1 MCVVQEDPLEKSPDP
16 PGFRRE
22 DPFDQD
28 EMDEQECLHACMLF
42 VVGAS
47 TAMTMVC
54 FVPTYASYPV
64 QTMPQEVSE
73 EPKVYGPS
81 NFDDSIYQ
89 KSYMDVCDTLSM
101 SMDQVGNM
109 AGPEIGYI

>member
-47 TAMTMVC
+47 TGMTMVC

-64 QTMPQEVSE
+64 QTMPRRSLRY
-73 EPKVYGPS
+73 PRCMGPRILMTP
-81 NFDDSIYQ
+81 FTKRATWMFVTRCQ
-89 KSYMDVCDTLSM
+89 CPWMWETWQGLK
-101 SMDQVGNM
+101 
-109 AGPEIGYI
+109 

>member
-1 MCVVQEDPLEKSPDP
+1 MPTCMHAICGRCKHWYDNGVFCSHL
-16 PGFRRE
+16 
-22 DPFDQD
+22 
-28 EMDEQECLHACMLF
+28 CLLPCSNHA
-42 VVGAS
+42 
-47 TAMTMVC
+47 
-54 FVPTYASYPV
+54 
-64 QTMPQEVSE
+64 QEVSE
-73 EPKVYGPS
+73 VPKVYGPS